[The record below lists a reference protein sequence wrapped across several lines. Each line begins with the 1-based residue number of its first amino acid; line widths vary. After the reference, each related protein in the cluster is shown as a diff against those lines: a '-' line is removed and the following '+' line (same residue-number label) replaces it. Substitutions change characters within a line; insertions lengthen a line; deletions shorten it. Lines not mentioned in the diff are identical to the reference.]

1 MSEPLDNIDREILA
15 LLRQN
20 ARISNKAL
28 AEQLGMAPSSCLER
42 VRKLESRGVLTGYH
56 AAVNTRALGIGMQA
70 MVSVQLAEHRRENV
84 ESLKAHFLTL
94 PEVMS
99 IFHVAGGTDFLVHV
113 VVRDSDH
120 LRELALHGFTSRP
133 EVRHIETG
141 LIFETVRSMKL
152 PFFSASDPA

>member
-1 MSEPLDNIDREILA
+1 MAEALDPVDRQILTV
-15 LLRQN
+15 LRQN

-56 AAVNTRALGIGMQA
+56 AAVSTRALGIGMQA

-84 ESLKAHFLTL
+84 ESLKTHLLSL
-94 PEVMS
+94 PEVMT
-99 IFHVAGGTDFLVHV
+99 IFHVAGGKDFMVHV

-141 LIFETVRSMKL
+141 LIFETLRSMKV
-152 PFFSASDPA
+152 PFLDTDN